1 MSLLG
6 KILKNKVKL
15 LFIFIIFLA
24 VFLRFFNLWNTPP
37 SPDWD
42 EVAYGYNAY
51 SILNTGADEYGVK
64 EPVIL
69 RSYDDYKPAL
79 YSYLTIPSVAIF
91 GLNTFSVRFADAAIS
106 VLGVIAVFY
115 LVKALLKRNDLA
127 LLSSFFLAV
136 SPWQIQFSR
145 FSHEAVIGVTLN
157 ILVVLFF
164 LLGLKRHKYLIV
176 SAVFWALSFYSYQ
189 SEKLFAPLLGTLL
202 FFVYLKEIIKLPK
215 KYIALSA
222 LAAFLVLAP
231 MGSYILH
238 NSKALSRAM
247 GTSIFSHQTELL
259 DQSAKQLIFDRQS
272 HNYVGLIVNNRRVV
286 YTETFIKNY
295 LVHYDPNWLFIKG
308 DLERHHPPG
317 MGVLY
322 YWDFP
327 FILLGIWFLIRTKLV
342 GRKIKLLI
350 FGWFLLAPIP
360 AAFTFDVPHAARDL
374 NVLPIFQIFT
384 ALGVFSLFSF
394 IKNKYSGK
402 LFKFSVG
409 VVSVLFLINFS
420 YYFYQYFVRLDYLY
434 SGEWQYGYKQAI
446 EKIENIQENY
456 SQIIVSNEVPMD
468 QSYMFFL
475 FYLKYPPK
483 LYQEHRSGKNFDKFV
498 FRHVDYAQD
507 SKIPNALIVG
517 SSKDI
522 PSGADIIDK
531 VDLLN
536 GEPAIII
543 SKSND

>member
-1 MSLLG
+1 MNLKIRSKFNTKTLL
-6 KILKNKVKL
+6 IL
-15 LFIFIIFLA
+15 IIILS
-24 VFLRFFNLWNTPP
+24 VVLRFWNLGSVPP

-51 SILNTGADEYGVK
+51 SILNTGADEYGVR

-115 LVKALLKRNDLA
+115 LVKALLKRNDIA

-176 SAVFWALSFYSYQ
+176 SAIFWALSFYSYQ
-189 SEKLFAPLLGTLL
+189 SEKLFAPLLGILL
-202 FFVYLKEIIKLPK
+202 FVVYLKEIVKLPK
-215 KYIALSA
+215 KYIALSV

-231 MGSYILH
+231 MGNYILH
-238 NSKALSRAM
+238 NSKALSRAT

-259 DQSAKQLIFDRQS
+259 DQSAKQLILDHQS

-286 YTETFIKNY
+286 YAETFVKNY
-295 LVHYDPNWLFIKG
+295 FVHFDPNWLFIKG

-350 FGWFLLAPIP
+350 FGWFLLAPVP

-374 NVLPIFQIFT
+374 NVLPVFQIFT

-394 IKNKYSGK
+394 IKNKYSRAF
-402 LFKFSVG
+402 FKFSVG

-420 YYFYQYFVRLDYLY
+420 YYCYQYFVRLDYQY
-434 SGEWQYGYKQAI
+434 SAQWQYGYQQAI
-446 EKIENIQENY
+446 EEIENIQGNY
-456 SQIIVSNEVPMD
+456 NQIIVSNEVPMD

-483 LYQEHRSGKNFDKFV
+483 LYQEQGSRKSFDKFV
-498 FRHVDYAQD
+498 FRHINFKID
-507 SKIPNALIVG
+507 SKIPSTLIVG
-517 SSKDI
+517 SDKDI
-522 PSGADIIDK
+522 PREAGIIDR
-531 VDLLN
+531 VNLLN
-536 GEPAIII
+536 GAPAIII
-543 SKSND
+543 TKSND